1 MVLNHRCLSKNIQSS
16 FAFGI
21 GQLFNTYSI
30 MTQLKNYSLQHWI
43 FLILIGFLFPIFSFA
58 QGSGQPNIENIKLK
72 CLDIA
77 YASTSP
83 AQKLDIYF
91 PEGDG
96 PFPVILSIHGGA
108 FKGGDKR
115 DNQLTPMLEGL
126 KRGYAIV
133 SINYRLSQEAIFPA
147 QIYDAKAAVR
157 WIRANAKKYK
167 FDPDK
172 IAVWGGSAGGTL
184 CALLGT
190 SGNVKELEDLSLG
203 NPSQSSCV
211 QAVVDWFG
219 PTDFLKMD
227 EQLKESKVKNPQ
239 MHSIPDSPESEL
251 IGKNLA
257 DAPELVKKVNPE
269 TYITPDDPPF
279 LIQHGLVDHLV
290 PYQGSVNLASKL
302 KAVIGKE
309 KVTLEL
315 FENNDHAGPAFT
327 TVQNIYK
334 VFSFLDQY
342 LKH

>member
-1 MVLNHRCLSKNIQSS
+1 M
-16 FAFGI
+16 
-21 GQLFNTYSI
+21 
-30 MTQLKNYSLQHWI
+30 MTQFKNYSLRHWI
-43 FLILIGFLFPIFSFA
+43 FLILNGFLFPVFSFA
-58 QGSGQPNIENIKLK
+58 QGSRQPDIGSIKLK
-72 CLDIA
+72 WLDIA

-83 AQKLDIYF
+83 AQKLDIYL

-115 DNQLTPMLEGL
+115 DNQVVPMLEGL
-126 KRGYAIV
+126 KRGYAVV
-133 SINYRLSQEAIFPA
+133 SINYRLSPEAIFPA
-147 QIYDAKAAVR
+147 QIYDVKAAVR
-157 WIRANAKKYK
+157 WVRANAKKYK
-167 FDPDK
+167 FNADK
-172 IAVWGGSAGGTL
+172 IAAWGGSAGGTL
-184 CALLGT
+184 CALAGT

-203 NPSQSSCV
+203 NPTQSNIV

-239 MHSIPDSPESEL
+239 IHSIPESPESEL

-257 DAPELVKKVNPE
+257 DAPDLVKAVNPE

-279 LIQHGLVDHLV
+279 LIQHGLIDHLV
-290 PYQGSVNLASKL
+290 PYQGSVNLAAKL
-302 KAVIGKE
+302 SADIGKE

-315 FENNDHAGPAFT
+315 FENNDHGGPAFT
-327 TVQNIYK
+327 TIPNINK
-334 VFSFLDQY
+334 VFVFLDQY